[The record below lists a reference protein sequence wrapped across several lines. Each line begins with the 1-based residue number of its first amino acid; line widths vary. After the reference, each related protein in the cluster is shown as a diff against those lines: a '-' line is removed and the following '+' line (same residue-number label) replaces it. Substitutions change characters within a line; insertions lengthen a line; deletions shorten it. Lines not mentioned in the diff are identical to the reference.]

1 MHYCNSWNY
10 IFIQELLIKLLQS
23 EAVEDLYD
31 NTTGN
36 FTEESH
42 PFIQLTLIVVNK
54 LIYLDT
60 QFWPIKY
67 VCPIKKDYGK
77 PVKSLFFSVI
87 NTYLFVL
94 KGVCLFIT

>member
-1 MHYCNSWNY
+1 M
-10 IFIQELLIKLLQS
+10 QS

-36 FTEESH
+36 FTEESN

-54 LIYLDT
+54 TYLPWYLVLT
-60 QFWPIKY
+60 NKI
-67 VCPIKKDYGK
+67 CPIKKDYGK

-87 NTYLFVL
+87 VSSILS
-94 KGVCLFIT
+94 CLF